1 MGRNMMPTK
10 NNNDFKMSTETN
22 VQVLAGINEYTRKQ
36 CYN

>member
-10 NNNDFKMSTETN
+10 KKINFKMSTETN